1 MRREGELLLAEIL
14 KGGNFGRHFTKYGA
28 FTHLSMEKKYLSDSS
43 NAVFFCSSSIT
54 PHDFLVK
61 IG

>member
-28 FTHLSMEKKYLSDSS
+28 FTHQSMAKKYLSDSS
-43 NAVFFCSSSIT
+43 NAFFCKSSIT
-54 PHDFLVK
+54 HHDFLVE